1 MWWYV
6 LLYVIGFLIFF
17 TWICY
22 DEVKSFLGENKPQ
35 LLLGFVASF
44 FWPLCL
50 IVMLMDSLEDF
61 FGRIVARKP
70 RGS

>member
-1 MWWYV
+1 M
-6 LLYVIGFLIFF
+6 LYGIGFLIFF
-17 TWICY
+17 AWICY

-35 LLLGFVASF
+35 ILLGFVASF

-50 IVMLMDSLEDF
+50 IVMLMDFLEDF
-61 FGRIVARKP
+61 FGRIVDRKP